1 LSNDF
6 FQAAE
11 RISSHIKKCPICQ
24 EPFADVNLFMS
35 HLSKCNV
42 SSEEE
47 EDDEDN
53 KDDGDEMVN
62 FELYITDPSVYIL
75 F

>member
-1 LSNDF
+1 
-6 FQAAE
+6 
-11 RISSHIKKCPICQ
+11 
-24 EPFADVNLFMS
+24 MS

-62 FELYITDPSVYIL
+62 FEL
-75 F
+75 